1 MQLPVTIDLT
11 SLTIDNFHSVTGHR
25 FRMTKEQKA
34 RAITREA
41 ALAEFVAAQTAARA
55 AANVPAPTSAPTNS

>member
-1 MQLPVTIDLT
+1 MQLPVTIDLA
-11 SLTIDNFHSVTGHR
+11 SLTIENFQSVTGHR

-41 ALAEFVAAQTAARA
+41 ALAEFVVAQTAARA
-55 AANVPAPTSAPTNS
+55 AANTPAPTSAPTSN

>member
-1 MQLPVTIDLT
+1 MQLPLSVDLA
-11 SLTIDNFHSVTGHR
+11 SLTVENFQSVTGHR

-41 ALAEFVAAQTAARA
+41 ALAEFVVAQTAARA
-55 AANVPAPTSAPTNS
+55 ATNTPAPTSAPTNS